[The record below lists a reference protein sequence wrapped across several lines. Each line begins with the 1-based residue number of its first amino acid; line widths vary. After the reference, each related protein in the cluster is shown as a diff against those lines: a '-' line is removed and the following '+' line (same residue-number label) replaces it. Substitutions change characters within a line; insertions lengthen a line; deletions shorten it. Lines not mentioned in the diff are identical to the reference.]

1 MKAPKQAKA
10 KMPELLES
18 NAFVDGLVEWMD
30 SPEGQLSIE
39 AMDLVF
45 GSLEKVQVDAN
56 ARELL
61 WADGERL
68 TIDASVQRIHAKHPQ
83 VQAELIE
90 DKVISWLEGD
100 YVPAGATQQQ
110 LDELDQLTEEWINDH
125 NRAHRRA

>member
-10 KMPELLES
+10 KLPALPES

-45 GSLEKVQVDAN
+45 GLLEKVQVDAN

-68 TIDASVQRIHAKHPQ
+68 TIDASVQRIHAKHPE
-83 VQAELIE
+83 VPAELIE
-90 DKVISWLEGD
+90 DKLISWLEGD

-110 LDELDQLTEEWINDH
+110 LDELDRLTEEWIDDH

>member
-1 MKAPKQAKA
+1 MKAPKQARA
-10 KMPELLES
+10 KLPELPES

-45 GSLEKVQVDAN
+45 GLLEKVQVDAN

-68 TIDASVQRIHAKHPQ
+68 TIDASVQRIHAKYPE
-83 VQAELIE
+83 VPAELIE

-110 LDELDQLTEEWINDH
+110 LDELDRLTEEWIDDH